1 MKEVIAGFHTTYPD
15 VVVQLHETQ
24 YFNGGAVLHWQIHR
38 HKHRTG
44 NIPPTGKAV
53 DLDGLTLLKMKD
65 GKIASESL
73 RFDTL
78 SWRQQLGFTVQAPE

>member
-1 MKEVIAGFHTTYPD
+1 MPAYPD
-15 VVVQLHETQ
+15 VAVQISETQ
-24 YFNGGAVLHWQIHR
+24 YFNGGAVLYWQF
-38 HKHRTG
+38 TG
-44 NIPPTGKAV
+44 TNTGPGENPPTGKVV

-78 SWRQQLGFTVQAPE
+78 SWQQQLGYTVQAP